1 MTDHLEKIKLLNG
14 LPDEVLNWLDK
25 ETEYKE
31 VGKGDYLF
39 HEGEEPARMYFVV
52 SGGIKVV
59 REFPSGKNSILGIF
73 GPGQMVAEIAVVDQK
88 PYPASAVAHEASLVG
103 GVDAKIFRELLT
115 RAPEAA
121 IRLIVGLGGKLRELT
136 GNMSAMAVQTVEKR
150 LARFLLKLAD
160 RIGEPVETGI
170 MIFMPMTRR
179 DLAEIIGASFEV
191 IERSLKKMRE
201 AGILAVDG
209 KEIVILS
216 KDNLSALLD
225 E

>member
-115 RAPEAA
+115 KAPESGDSPYRKSWRETARA
-121 IRLIVGLGGKLRELT
+121 YRQYERYGG
-136 GNMSAMAVQTVEKR
+136 
-150 LARFLLKLAD
+150 AD
-160 RIGEPVETGI
+160 RRKKACSLFVKTGRQDRGAGG
-170 MIFMPMTRR
+170 RR
-179 DLAEIIGASFEV
+179 NNDFYAY
-191 IERSLKKMRE
+191 
-201 AGILAVDG
+201 DQT
-209 KEIVILS
+209 
-216 KDNLSALLD
+216 
-225 E
+225 

>member
-1 MTDHLEKIKLLNG
+1 MTNHLNKIKLLSG
-14 LPDEVLNWLDK
+14 LPDEVLNWLEENTDY
-25 ETEYKE
+25 EE
-31 VGKGDYLF
+31 VAKGDYLF
-39 HEGEEPARMYFVV
+39 HEGEEPLRMYFVV
-52 SGGIKVV
+52 SGGIKIVK
-59 REFPSGKNSILGIF
+59 EFPSGKNAILGIF

-88 PYPASAVAHEASLVG
+88 PYPASAVAHVASLVCA
-103 GVDAKIFRELLT
+103 VDAKIFREFLT
-115 RAPEAA
+115 KAPEAA
-121 IRLIVGLGGKLRELT
+121 IRLIVSLGGKLRELT

-160 RIGEPVETGI
+160 RIGEPVAEGI

-216 KDNLSALLD
+216 KDNLAALLD